1 LTVGVIALSAR
12 TCGLPYAFIVEVA
25 VGAQADGFRNT
36 LGVDPGKR
44 GVTSMASP
52 DVSEVSRRSVFAG
65 PVVAAITLL
74 AALIATRE
82 AGVPL
87 SDPDHV
93 GARRLAMVCSLVAA
107 LVLLDIV
114 VRSARRSG
122 NALPSLTAI
131 RRVRGE
137 RWTRHRGVAVVSAL
151 VSFYVTYVAYR
162 NLKSV
167 VPLLRPGDLFDR
179 ELADLDRSL
188 FGGSDPAELLHTV
201 LGTGVSTQILSTVY
215 VTFVFFLPL
224 SLAIALVFSPDLQG
238 GIYYA
243 TALSIN
249 WTIGAASYFL
259 IPARGPIY
267 FVPGE
272 FAALPDS
279 HASYLQ
285 NLLLDQRRE
294 FLADP
299 SAPGAAQNIAAFAS
313 LHCSLLFTAALAAHL
328 IGLGR
333 RVRIA
338 LWVLFVLSVVATIH
352 LGWHYVLDDV
362 AGVLIGLAAIALAK
376 VLTGFEPRSTR
387 AQPAPERSS

>member
-1 LTVGVIALSAR
+1 MDSGGGGVGIRAREQRGATRPRPRPSTPTGAAGASAEQ
-12 TCGLPYAFIVEVA
+12 VSW
-25 VGAQADGFRNT
+25 
-36 LGVDPGKR
+36 R
-44 GVTSMASP
+44 GV
-52 DVSEVSRRSVFAG
+52 VAG
-65 PVVAAITLL
+65 PVVAIITVV
-74 AALIATRE
+74 AALVATHE
-82 AGVPL
+82 AGV
-87 SDPDHV
+87 SFRDPDNV
-93 GARRLAMVCSLVAA
+93 GARRLALVCCLVAV
-107 LVLLDIV
+107 LVMLDIV
-114 VRSARRSG
+114 VRAARRAGTAMPTLS
-122 NALPSLTAI
+122 AI
-131 RRVRGE
+131 RTVRRE
-137 RWTRHRGVAVVSAL
+137 RWTRHRGVAAISAL

-179 ELADLDRSL
+179 QLADLDRSL
-188 FGGSDPAELLHTV
+188 FGGNDPATLLHTV

-224 SLAIALVFSPDLQG
+224 SLAIALVFSPDLRG

-249 WTIGAASYFL
+249 WAIGAASYFL

-267 FVPGE
+267 FVPGD
-272 FAALPDS
+272 FANLPDS

-285 NLLLDQRRE
+285 GLLLDQRRE

-299 SAPGAAQNIAAFAS
+299 SAPGVAQNIAAFAS

-338 LWVLFVLSVVATIH
+338 LWVLFVLSAVATVH

-362 AGVLIGLAAIALAK
+362 AGVLIGLAALAIAK
-376 VLTGFEPRSTR
+376 VLTGFEPRNGRAR
-387 AQPAPERSS
+387 AQATSS